1 VNTTTARWQEWA
13 SFLLG
18 LWLAVSPWVCGYAEE
33 QPVATGNAAFMG
45 VALALASHF
54 DATFDGRA
62 AEWFNLGAGLWLVG
76 APFMLGFAWMALPAV
91 NCISVGAMVV
101 ALSASAL
108 SLDKEIEKWW
118 HSSSSRT
125 DV

>member
-1 VNTTTARWQEWA
+1 M
-13 SFLLG
+13 LG
-18 LWLAVSPWVCGYAEE
+18 LWLAVSPWVCGYAEA

-54 DATFDGRA
+54 DATFDGHT
-62 AEWFNLGAGLWLVG
+62 AEWFNLGAGVWLVA
-76 APFMLGFAWMALPAV
+76 APFMLGFAGMALPAV

-101 ALSASAL
+101 ALATSAL